1 MDIFQT
7 VHGKKGGLTSWQVM
21 LLPRKAEGESGGPKV
36 KVKVYYLPVSRSE
49 ASEASRVCK
58 SDLCGVEDR
67 CEIAESA
74 FENAPVIGKKIVS
87 YNLSIVSVFFFLG
100 GGEFLTPPRALHLLQ
115 ATFHHF
121 SLFPSLDTF
130 ICTQSDRQT
139 SLTENQPWH

>member
-1 MDIFQT
+1 MHKCLRPLQQLKLNVSTLDESLGMVLVFGVVSEAHTMDIFQT

-67 CEIAESA
+67 C
-74 FENAPVIGKKIVS
+74 
-87 YNLSIVSVFFFLG
+87 
-100 GGEFLTPPRALHLLQ
+100 
-115 ATFHHF
+115 
-121 SLFPSLDTF
+121 
-130 ICTQSDRQT
+130 
-139 SLTENQPWH
+139 